1 MREGEGEGEG
11 ERESMCVIYD
21 YHLPCVTVLLEGVW
35 LASHV
40 VGVV

>member
-1 MREGEGEGEG
+1 
-11 ERESMCVIYD
+11 MCVIYD